1 MGAWMHKHALT
12 STPTSLFVNMC
23 AAFEV
28 GMVHSG
34 TKQEALDKEAA
45 ADSAH
50 RSKRAKKL
58 HEEKDA
64 LGKIVLTVKMGN
76 KSHEKKDA
84 DV

>member
-28 GMVHSG
+28 GMVQSG
-34 TKQEALDKEAA
+34 TKQEALDKAAA

-50 RSKRAKKL
+50 RS
-58 HEEKDA
+58 
-64 LGKIVLTVKMGN
+64 
-76 KSHEKKDA
+76 
-84 DV
+84 